1 MMESFK
7 RDLLFSLRSLGKRAG
22 FTAVAVLT
30 LALGIGA
37 NVAIFSVVYGVLLHP
52 LPYPE
57 PDRLTVLWAQWRAK
71 EIPRVSHTGGD
82 FVEYQRQARSF
93 EGLAALGSVR
103 QNLTGGDEPAQVQVG
118 WVSRN
123 FFSVL
128 GVRPALGRDFTAD
141 EKSDSL
147 ILGHEFWR
155 RHFAGDPGV
164 LGRVVQLDGQ
174 PFTVVGILPP
184 GFKLHMSADVG
195 ISTEIDLWKP
205 PDEVRAPARW
215 VIPQLEQSTLRI
227 IGRLKPG
234 VSLAQAQSDMDRVA
248 EQLRV
253 RYPDHAAMDFHVN
266 VQPLH
271 REVVGHV
278 EPALLAFQGAVGL
291 VLLIACVNVAN
302 LLLVRAQGRQREIA
316 VRLSL
321 GSGTSGIARQMLT
334 EALVLSVL
342 GGGLGVLLAYWG
354 IRLLTILKPANF
366 PRIDS
371 IDINGPVLAFTVGVI
386 VLSAVLSGLAPA
398 ARIRHWNLSGIL
410 KEQSLQAQGGDTRL
424 SKLLIVVE
432 VALSLLLLLGAGLLL
447 RSFVRL
453 AEVRPGFDTERL
465 LTFSISLPGVRYD
478 SPTGTA
484 DFLAR
489 LESRISQLPEVTSAA
504 AVWPLPLEG
513 QIWYGSYRV
522 PEHPP
527 EGDAQPLADYR
538 LITSKYPET
547 IGARLLQ
554 GRYLRDTDTH
564 AILVDQRMAETNWP
578 GRSALGRIL
587 YATPTDKEEKFQIVG
602 VLENIRHNDLRSDG
616 RETLYLPA
624 RGWAWTDWE
633 LCLVVRAAGDPR
645 SLVEPIRQELANL
658 DPQLPMAK
666 VRLMEDYV
674 AKALATNRFAFAL
687 MLVFSTLASV
697 LAAVGLYGVVAYS
710 LSRRTREIGIRMAL
724 GAQRSRIFLRAI
736 REGMLPTLLGIG
748 LGLVVSLGLTGAI
761 SGLLFGVEAGD
772 PLTYAFMAGVLLLVA
787 LLACFFPARRAIYLD
802 PTIAIRRD

>member
-1 MMESFK
+1 MMESIK
-7 RDLLFSLRSLGKRAG
+7 RDLLFSLRSLTRRAG
-22 FTAVAVLT
+22 FTAVAIIT

-57 PDRLTVLWAQWRAK
+57 PDRLTVLWAQWRSQ
-71 EIPRVSHTGGD
+71 EIPRVSNTGGD
-82 FVEYQRQARSF
+82 YLEYQRQAQSF
-93 EGLAALGSVR
+93 EGLAALGSIR

-118 WVSRN
+118 WISRN

-128 GVRPALGRDFTAD
+128 GVKPALGRDFTPG

-147 ILGHEFWR
+147 LLGHEFWR

-164 LGRVVQLDGQ
+164 LGRAVQLDGQ

-184 GFKLHMSADVG
+184 GFRLHMSADVG

-205 PDEVRAPARW
+205 PDETRAPARW
-215 VIPQLEQSTLRI
+215 VTPELTQSTLRI

-248 EQLRV
+248 EELRA
-253 RYPDHAAMDFHVN
+253 RYPDHAAVGFHID
-266 VQPLH
+266 VQSLH
-271 REVVGHV
+271 KEVVGHI
-278 EPALLAFQGAVGL
+278 EPALLAFQGAVGF

-316 VRLSL
+316 VRMSL
-321 GSGTSGIARQMLT
+321 GSGVGGVVRQMLT
-334 EALVLSVL
+334 EALVLSAV
-342 GGGLGVLLAYWG
+342 GGVLGVLLAYWG
-354 IRLLTILKPANF
+354 IRLLVALKPENF
-366 PRIDS
+366 PRLDS
-371 IDINGPVLAFTVGVI
+371 IDINAPVLAFTSVVI
-386 VLSAVLSGLAPA
+386 LLAAVLSGLAPA
-398 ARIRHWNLSGIL
+398 ARIRRWNLSGIL
-410 KEQSLQAQGGDTRL
+410 KEQSLAAQGGDTRL
-424 SKLLIVVE
+424 SKLLVVVE

-465 LTFSISLPGVRYD
+465 LTFSISLPGVRYETPNG
-478 SPTGTA
+478 SA
-484 DFLAR
+484 DFLER
-489 LESRISQLPEVTSAA
+489 LESRIAQLPGVTSVA

-513 QIWYGSYRV
+513 QIWYGDYRV
-522 PEHPP
+522 PDNPP
-527 EGDAQPLADYR
+527 KGTTNPLADYR
-538 LITSKYPET
+538 LISPDYPET

-554 GRYLRDTDTH
+554 GRPLRDTDTH
-564 AILVDQRMAETNWP
+564 AILVDERMAQTNWP
-578 GRSALGRIL
+578 GRSALGRIV
-587 YATPTDKEEKFQIVG
+587 YASPVDKEEKFQVVG
-602 VLENIRHNDLRSDG
+602 VLENIRHKDLRSDG

-624 RGWAWTDWE
+624 RGWAWSDWE
-633 LCLVVRAAGDPR
+633 LCLVVRTAADPR
-645 SLVEPIRQELANL
+645 TLVGPIRQELSNL

-687 MLVFSTLASV
+687 MLVFSSLASI

-710 LSRRTREIGIRMAL
+710 LNRRTREIGIRMAL

-736 REGMLPTLLGIG
+736 REGMLPTLMGIG
-748 LGLVVSLGLTGAI
+748 VGLVISLGLTGAI

-772 PLTYAFMAGVLLLVA
+772 PLTYALMAGLLVVVA
-787 LLACFFPARRAIYLD
+787 LLACVFPARRAVTLD